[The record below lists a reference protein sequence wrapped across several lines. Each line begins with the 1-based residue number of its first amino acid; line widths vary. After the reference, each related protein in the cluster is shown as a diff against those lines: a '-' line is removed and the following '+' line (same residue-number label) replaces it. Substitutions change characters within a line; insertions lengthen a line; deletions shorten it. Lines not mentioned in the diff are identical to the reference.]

1 MTDIFEILKEYG
13 DYLKVTHVITSI
25 LRTIQWG
32 FNGLIRGIL
41 DGLESFLDGVYKL
54 AEFPMSNGVTKF
66 INDNQVIIFS
76 IGGVFL
82 IWFFIRYMNN
92 RNVQGKS
99 LIDNALMGVMVVLAS
114 SLVIASLT
122 TGTFSVAKAIYSSK
136 GSTSTAIYNEN
147 ITDVL
152 SFDQHN
158 WKGNSSVKT
167 VELDEEQYKFFDINQ
182 EINQKKVK
190 FENKHS
196 KDVFSYKLESNAK
209 NELEKV
215 KLASGFLKVDEHYY
229 RYSWHPWQILFM
241 MIISMAIII
250 LTAFKYL
257 HAIYNIGYNAVVING
272 FAFSDFA
279 EAAKLKKIIQGT
291 LNILINV
298 IMFAVSMKVY
308 RLLSN
313 YITTQKDINSVNKI
327 LYQIML
333 VVIVVEGPYIIQE
346 LTGYEGGLK
355 SSLRQAATLGAGAY
369 FGTKGMKKAK
379 DAIASGVDKAREMG
393 GFVGGIGKGA
403 TEGIKENLN
412 VKKGMADANTDE
424 SPSPTGIGMDG
435 LSDKEKEDFKAATQG
450 DLAKGSE
457 SDSPKDSDL
466 TPNGEGASQS
476 GAATAKDGQAPLP
489 EEPSMAPGEHDQ
501 DIRDNGLPEEPPM
514 APGEHDQDM
523 RDNGLPEEPPLST
536 DEQDN
541 DLRDH
546 TQSSGNDLTTA
557 SANQDIRD
565 HGKTTIP
572 DSMSALMGAKPSS
585 DGLTKKVGAD
595 LPTGATTEGL
605 SSPST
610 LAEAGAAK
618 VANTQHQELS
628 ANGQHRPPFGQGA
641 GDKARALPSSLKPEN
656 YSPSAPTWSQAGQ
669 GLSQASLSSG
679 ASFTPV
685 STRPMSQRPTVG
697 MMPDAIT
704 SQPNVQ
710 KFNRDRSLGGQ
721 SLSPSEMTL
730 SGYSTRQPQL
740 APQSVAVPTS
750 ISSQPGVQQFR
761 TDLANSNKPLTD
773 ATATSVVKDKWF
785 DWRFKRSKVRA
796 KRHITEDIGKNTG
809 KKLVEPIA
817 KIAKRE
823 RTTKDE

>member
-1 MTDIFEILKEYG
+1 MTDITKILKEYG

-82 IWFFIRYMNN
+82 VWFFIRYMNN

-122 TGTFSVAKAIYSSK
+122 TGTFSMAKAIYSSK

-152 SFDQHN
+152 SFDQSN
-158 WKGNSSVKT
+158 WKGKSKIKT

-182 EINQKKVK
+182 EIDQKKFK

-257 HAIYNIGYNAVVING
+257 HAIYNIGYNAVIING

-291 LNILINV
+291 LNIMINV

-355 SSLRQAATLGAGAY
+355 SAIRQAATIGAAGY
-369 FGTKGMKKAK
+369 FAPKVAKKAK

-403 TEGIKENLN
+403 AEGIKENLN
-412 VKKGMADANTDE
+412 VKKGMADAKSDD
-424 SPSPTGIGMDG
+424 SPLPTGMGMEG

-466 TPNGEGASQS
+466 NPKGEGASQP
-476 GAATAKDGQAPLP
+476 GATGPNDGQAP
-489 EEPSMAPGEHDQ
+489 
-501 DIRDNGLPEEPPM
+501 LPEEPPM

-523 RDNGLPEEPPLST
+523 RDYGLPEEPPLSA

-541 DLRDH
+541 DLREH
-546 TQSSGNDLTTA
+546 TQSSGDDLTTA

-565 HGKTTIP
+565 HRKTAIP

-595 LPTGATTEGL
+595 LPIGATHEGL
-605 SSPST
+605 SSPSA
-610 LAEAGAAK
+610 LSEAGAAK

-628 ANGQHRPPFGQGA
+628 ANGKHQPPFGQGA
-641 GDKARALPSSLKPEN
+641 GDNARVLPSALKPGN
-656 YSPSAPTWSQAGQ
+656 YSPTAPTWSQAGQ
-669 GLSQASLSSG
+669 GLAQATMSSG

-685 STRPMSQRPTVG
+685 STRPMSQRPTVS
-697 MMPDAIT
+697 MMPQSIT

-710 KFNRDRSLGGQ
+710 KFNRDRSFGGQ

-773 ATATSVVKDKWF
+773 ATATSVVKDKWT

-796 KRHITEDIGKNTG
+796 KRHITEDVGKNTG
-809 KKLVEPIA
+809 KSLVNPIGKLVN
-817 KIAKRE
+817 RE

>member
-1 MTDIFEILKEYG
+1 MTDVFEILKEYG
-13 DYLKVTHVITSI
+13 DYLKVTHVITSVF
-25 LRTIQWG
+25 RTIGWVVI
-32 FNGLIRGIL
+32 GLFRGIL

-66 INDNQVIIFS
+66 VNDNQVIIFS

-99 LIDNALMGVMVVLAS
+99 LIDNALMGVMVVVAS
-114 SLVIASLT
+114 SLVIAALT
-122 TGTFSVAKAIYSSK
+122 TGTFGIAKAIYSD
-136 GSTSTAIYNEN
+136 GGATSTAIYNEN

-152 SFDQHN
+152 SFDQSN
-158 WKGNSSVKT
+158 WKGKSSIKT
-167 VELDEEQYKFFDINQ
+167 VDLDKEQYDFLDINQ
-182 EINQKKVK
+182 EIDQKKFK
-190 FENKHS
+190 FENKNS
-196 KDVFSYKLESNAK
+196 KEVFSYKLENNAK

-215 KLASGFLKVDEHYY
+215 KLASGFLKLDQHYY
-229 RYSWHPWQILFM
+229 RYSWHPWQIFFM
-241 MIISMAIII
+241 LIISMAIII

-257 HAIYNIGYNAVVING
+257 HAIYNIGYNAVIING

-355 SSLRQAATLGAGAY
+355 SAIRQAATIGAAGY
-369 FGTKGMKKAK
+369 FAPKVAKKAK
-379 DAIASGVDKAREMG
+379 DAIASGVDKAREIG
-393 GFVGGIGKGA
+393 GFVGGMGKGA
-403 TEGIKENLN
+403 AEGIKENLN
-412 VKKGMADANTDE
+412 VKKGMADAKSDD
-424 SPSPTGIGMDG
+424 SPSPTGMGMEG

-457 SDSPKDSDL
+457 SESPKESDL
-466 TPNGEGASQS
+466 NPKGEGANQP
-476 GAATAKDGQAPLP
+476 GAAGPNDGQAP
-489 EEPSMAPGEHDQ
+489 M
-501 DIRDNGLPEEPPM
+501 PEEPPM

-523 RDNGLPEEPPLST
+523 RDYGLPEEPPLSA
-536 DEQDN
+536 DEQDD
-541 DLRDH
+541 DLREH
-546 TQSSGNDLTTA
+546 AQSSGDDLTTA

-565 HGKTTIP
+565 HHKTAIP
-572 DSMSALMGAKPSS
+572 DSMSALMGAKSSS
-585 DGLTKKVGAD
+585 DGLTKRTDAE
-595 LPTGATTEGL
+595 LPSGVSHEGVA
-605 SSPST
+605 SPSA
-610 LAEAGAAK
+610 LSEAGAAK
-618 VANTQHQELS
+618 AANAQHQEMS
-628 ANGQHRPPFGQGA
+628 ANGQHKPPFGQGA
-641 GDKARALPSSLKPEN
+641 GDMARVLPSSLKPEN

-679 ASFTPV
+679 TSFTPV

-697 MMPDAIT
+697 LMTEAIT
-704 SQPNVQ
+704 SQPSVK
-710 KFNRDRSLGGQ
+710 KFNRDRSFGGQ
-721 SLSPSEMTL
+721 SLSPSEMRL

-773 ATATSVVKDKWF
+773 ATATSIVRDKWT

-809 KKLVEPIA
+809 KKMVEPIA
-817 KIAKRE
+817 NIAKRE